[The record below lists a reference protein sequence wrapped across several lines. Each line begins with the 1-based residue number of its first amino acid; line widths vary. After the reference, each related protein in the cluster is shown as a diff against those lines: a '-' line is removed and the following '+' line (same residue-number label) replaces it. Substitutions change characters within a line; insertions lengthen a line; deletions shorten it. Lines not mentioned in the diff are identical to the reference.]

1 MTRAEAIRIL
11 DPKTTGE
18 ALKEIVYHSEFG
30 GRTVVIQAILD
41 ARKLA
46 VADMREMKKRRWIP
60 VTERLPET
68 GRKCLITNGK
78 TVKVGWLRPDGV
90 WKTGVNRNDL
100 WNRFSLYPPTHW
112 MPLPQPPK
120 EDA

>member
-1 MTRAEAIRIL
+1 MTIE
-11 DPKTTGE
+11 K
-18 ALKEIVYHSEFG
+18 
-30 GRTVVIQAILD
+30 AILHFERYVND
-41 ARKLA
+41 DCDTVEHREACKMA
-46 VADMREMKKRRWIP
+46 VAALREQEERRWIP

-68 GRKCLITNGK
+68 GRKCLITNGG

-112 MPLPQPPK
+112 MPLPEPPK
-120 EDA
+120 EEN